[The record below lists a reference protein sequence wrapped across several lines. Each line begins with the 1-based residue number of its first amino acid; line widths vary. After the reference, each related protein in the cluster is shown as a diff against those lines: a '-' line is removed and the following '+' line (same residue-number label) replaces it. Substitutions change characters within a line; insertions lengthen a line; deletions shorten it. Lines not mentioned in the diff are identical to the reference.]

1 MSDNQK
7 TQHEQLIAAG
17 WRYDAA
23 TDRYSAPGAAT
34 DGTARMYNVSAAWQ
48 AMQLDTASE
57 PTGTTPPRGTRMAD
71 PRSKE
76 PE

>member
-1 MSDNQK
+1 
-7 TQHEQLIAAG
+7 
-17 WRYDAA
+17 
-23 TDRYSAPGAAT
+23 
-34 DGTARMYNVSAAWQ
+34 MYNVSAAWQ